1 MITVLFPPSAV
12 FEPDTVFRHKDV
24 ISFGCDKGLE
34 FEEPPPEGST
44 FHTLKCSKGEW
55 QGVSPV
61 CNGEYPHAA
70 SSDQLRLLITMRSVA
85 P

>member
-34 FEEPPPEGST
+34 FEQPPPEGST

-55 QGVSPV
+55 QGMSPV

-70 SSDQLRLLITMRSVA
+70 GSDQL
-85 P
+85 